1 MARNMIAG
9 GNMSGDR
16 ITAVL
21 PLILVAM
28 LVAFTFWL
36 DRLVQPIAKPGAS
49 VKRHD
54 PDYLVDGL
62 SARRMNPAG
71 ATAYT
76 LSARK
81 MVHYPDDD
89 TTLLTDPRLVSLGA
103 DGNAPITIT
112 SRQALVSS
120 NGENV
125 YFQDDVHVTR
135 AAFGNASEMQMRTSY
150 LHVIPDDN
158 IAKTDRPVTITD
170 DSTKVTASGL
180 ELDSD
185 ALLLKLSGRV
195 HGVYD
200 PAKAPPR
207 DSKR

>member
-1 MARNMIAG
+1 MN
-9 GNMSGDR
+9 GDR
-16 ITAVL
+16 ITTVL

-28 LVAFTFWL
+28 LVGFTFWL
-36 DRLVQPIAKPGAS
+36 DRLAQPVANTGNS

-54 PDYLVDGL
+54 PDYMVDGL
-62 SARRMNPAG
+62 AARRMNETG

-76 LSARK
+76 LSAKK

-89 TTLLTDPRLVSLGA
+89 TTKLTDPRLVSLGA
-103 DGNAPITIT
+103 EDKAPITIT
-112 SRQALVSS
+112 ANQALVSS

-125 YFQDDVHVTR
+125 YFEDDVRVTR
-135 AAFGNASEMQMRTSY
+135 AAFGNSSEMQMRTSY

-158 IAKTDRPVTITD
+158 VAKTDRPVTITD
-170 DSTKVTASGL
+170 AATTVTASGL

-185 ALLLKLSGRV
+185 SRLLKLRGRV
-195 HGVYD
+195 HGIYD
-200 PAKAPPR
+200 PNKAPPR

>member
-1 MARNMIAG
+1 
-9 GNMSGDR
+9 MSGDR
-16 ITAVL
+16 ITTVL

-28 LVAFTFWL
+28 LVGFTFWL
-36 DRLVQPIAKPGAS
+36 DRLAQPLPNTGNS

-54 PDYLVDGL
+54 PDYIVEGL
-62 SARRMNPAG
+62 SARRMNETG

-76 LSARK
+76 LSSKK

-89 TTLLTDPRLVSLGA
+89 TTFLTSPRLVSLGA
-103 DGNAPITIT
+103 EDKAPITIT
-112 SRQALVSS
+112 SNQALVSS

-125 YFQDDVHVTR
+125 YFEDDVRVTR
-135 AAFGNASEMQMRTSY
+135 AAFGNSSEMQMHTSY

-170 DSTKVTASGL
+170 AATTVKASGL

-185 ALLLKLSGRV
+185 SRMLKLRGRV

-200 PAKAPPR
+200 PGKAPPR